1 MISIKKTKEKA
12 DERNTQLML
21 FIAAGA
27 LIGVSQSIDTSI
39 ANNFFNDVFHIT
51 VTQRTILEIPRE
63 LPGLMVVFVSSA
75 LMFLGDVRTAFAA
88 TLLASLGM
96 ICLGSL
102 SSSFGVMMIWLVVY
116 SMGQHLFMPLSNS
129 IAMSLADKRSIGK
142 VLGTMNGMN
151 TAAFLAT
158 SLVTALVFRF
168 VKVNY
173 AVTYAVGGLGYL
185 AAGMLIFRMKPLE
198 KRKKGSRIFLKKEF
212 SLFYVLSIVNGA
224 RKQIF
229 LTFGP
234 WVLIKVFGQGVS
246 TFAAIGFA
254 TAALGIFFKPWV
266 GKLIDRRGEKFVLGA
281 EAVLLFAVCVGYA
294 AAEKTAVA
302 LGLIIACYVV
312 DQLLTAAGMAR
323 ATYVNK
329 IAENK
334 EDVAPT
340 LSMGLSMD
348 HVVSMFIPFAGSLV
362 WNAFGYQYVFVG
374 GAMIALLNYAITRKI
389 EPAYRSEG

>member
-1 MISIKKTKEKA
+1 MASFKKIVKENEEK
-12 DERNTQLML
+12 NTQLML

-27 LIGVSQSIDTSI
+27 LIGMSQSIDTSI

-63 LPGLMVVFVSSA
+63 FPGLMVVFVSGA
-75 LMFLGDVRTAFAA
+75 LMFLGDIRIAFAA

-96 ICLGSL
+96 ICLGTL
-102 SSSFGVMMIWLVVY
+102 SSSFGVMMIWLVMY

-129 IAMSLADKRSIGK
+129 IAMSLSDKGGIGK
-142 VLGTMNGMN
+142 VLGTMNGLN
-151 TAAFLAT
+151 TAVFLAT

-173 AVTYAVGGLGYL
+173 AVTYTVGALGYL
-185 AAGMLIFRMKPLE
+185 GAAILIFRMKPLKIE
-198 KRKKGSRIFLKKEF
+198 KKRSKIFLKKEF
-212 SLFYVLSIVNGA
+212 SVFYVLSVVNGA

-254 TAALGIFFKPWV
+254 TAAIGIFFKPYV
-266 GKLIDRRGEKFVLGA
+266 GRLIDRRGEKFVLGA
-281 EAVLLFAVCVGYA
+281 EALLLLLVCAGYA
-294 AAEKTAVA
+294 AADKTSVA

-312 DQLLTAAGMAR
+312 DQLLNAAGMAR
-323 ATYVNK
+323 ATYVSK
-329 IAENK
+329 IALHK
-334 EDVAPT
+334 DDVSPT
-340 LSMGLSMD
+340 LSMGLSLD

-362 WNAFGYQYVFVG
+362 WNAFGYQYVFVA
-374 GAMIALLNYAITRKI
+374 GAFIALLNFAITRKI
-389 EPAYRSEG
+389 ELA

>member
-1 MISIKKTKEKA
+1 MASLKKIIKENKEK
-12 DERNTQLML
+12 NTQLML

-63 LPGLMVVFVSSA
+63 FPGLMVVFVSGA
-75 LMFLGDVRTAFAA
+75 LMFLGDIRIAFAA

-96 ICLGSL
+96 LCLGTL
-102 SSSFGVMMIWLVVY
+102 SSSFGVMMIWLVMY

-129 IAMSLADKRSIGK
+129 IAMTLADKKSIGK
-142 VLGTMNGMN
+142 VLGTMNGLN
-151 TAAFLAT
+151 TAVFLAT

-168 VKVNY
+168 VEVNY
-173 AVTYAVGGLGYL
+173 AVTYAVGALGYL
-185 AAGMLIFRMKPLE
+185 GAAILIFRMKPIKIE
-198 KRKKGSRIFLKKEF
+198 KKRSKIFLKKEF

-234 WVLIKVFGQGVS
+234 WVLIKVFGQSVS

-254 TAALGIFFKPWV
+254 TAAIGIFFKPWV

-281 EAVLLFAVCVGYA
+281 EALLLFVVCAGYA
-294 AAEKTAVA
+294 AAEQTSVA

-312 DQLLTAAGMAR
+312 DQLLNAAGMAR
-323 ATYVNK
+323 ATYVSK
-329 IAENK
+329 IAVHK
-334 EDVAPT
+334 DDVSPT
-340 LSMGLSMD
+340 LSMGLSLD

-362 WNAFGYQYVFVG
+362 WNAFGYQYVFVA
-374 GAMIALLNYAITRKI
+374 GALIALLNFAITRKI
-389 EPAYRSEG
+389 ELT

>member
-1 MISIKKTKEKA
+1 MVSFKKIIKENKEK
-12 DERNTQLML
+12 NTQLML

-63 LPGLMVVFVSSA
+63 FPGLMVVFVSGA
-75 LMFLGDVRTAFAA
+75 LMFLGDIRIAFAA

-96 ICLGSL
+96 LCLGTL
-102 SSSFGVMMIWLVVY
+102 SSSFGVMMIWLVMY

-129 IAMSLADKRSIGK
+129 IAMTLADKKSIGK
-142 VLGTMNGMN
+142 VLGTMNGLN
-151 TAAFLAT
+151 TAVFLAT

-168 VKVNY
+168 VEVNY
-173 AVTYAVGGLGYL
+173 AVTYAVGALGYL
-185 AAGMLIFRMKPLE
+185 GAAILIFRMKPIKIE
-198 KRKKGSRIFLKKEF
+198 KKRSKIFLKKEF

-234 WVLIKVFGQGVS
+234 WVLIKVFGQSVS

-254 TAALGIFFKPWV
+254 TAAIGIFFKPWV

-281 EAVLLFAVCVGYA
+281 EALLLFVVCAGYA
-294 AAEKTAVA
+294 AAEQTSVA

-312 DQLLTAAGMAR
+312 DQLLNAAGMAR
-323 ATYVNK
+323 ATYVSK
-329 IAENK
+329 IAVHK
-334 EDVAPT
+334 DDVSPT
-340 LSMGLSMD
+340 LSMGLSLD

-362 WNAFGYQYVFVG
+362 WNAFGYQYVFVA
-374 GAMIALLNYAITRKI
+374 GALIALLNFAITRKI
-389 EPAYRSEG
+389 ELT

>member
-1 MISIKKTKEKA
+1 MASFKKIVKENEEK
-12 DERNTQLML
+12 NTQLML

-27 LIGVSQSIDTSI
+27 LIGMSQSIDTSI

-63 LPGLMVVFVSSA
+63 FPGLMVVFVSGA
-75 LMFLGDVRTAFAA
+75 LMFLGDIRIAFAA

-96 ICLGSL
+96 ICLGTL
-102 SSSFGVMMIWLVVY
+102 SSSFGVMMIWLVMY

-129 IAMSLADKRSIGK
+129 IAMSLSDKGGIGK
-142 VLGTMNGMN
+142 VLGTMNGLN
-151 TAAFLAT
+151 TAVFLAT

-173 AVTYAVGGLGYL
+173 AVTYAVGALGYL
-185 AAGMLIFRMKPLE
+185 GAAILIFRMKPLKIE
-198 KRKKGSRIFLKKEF
+198 KKRSKIFLKKEF
-212 SLFYVLSIVNGA
+212 SVFYVLSVVNGA

-254 TAALGIFFKPWV
+254 TAAIGIFFKPYV
-266 GKLIDRRGEKFVLGA
+266 GRLIDRRGEKFVLGA
-281 EAVLLFAVCVGYA
+281 EALLLLLVCAGYA
-294 AAEKTAVA
+294 AADKTSIA
-302 LGLIIACYVV
+302 LGLIIGCYVV
-312 DQLLTAAGMAR
+312 DQLLNAAGMAR
-323 ATYVNK
+323 ATYVSK
-329 IAENK
+329 IAVHK
-334 EDVAPT
+334 DDVSPT
-340 LSMGLSMD
+340 LSMGLSLD

-362 WNAFGYQYVFVG
+362 WNAFGYQYVFIA
-374 GAMIALLNYAITRKI
+374 GAFIALLNFAITRKI
-389 EPAYRSEG
+389 ELA

>member
-1 MISIKKTKEKA
+1 MVSFKKIIKENKEK
-12 DERNTQLML
+12 NTQLML

-63 LPGLMVVFVSSA
+63 FPGLMVVFVSGA
-75 LMFLGDVRTAFAA
+75 LMFLGDIRIAFAA

-96 ICLGSL
+96 LCLGTL
-102 SSSFGVMMIWLVVY
+102 SSSFGVMMIWLVMY

-129 IAMSLADKRSIGK
+129 IAMTLADKKSIGK
-142 VLGTMNGMN
+142 VLGTMNGLN
-151 TAAFLAT
+151 TAVFLAT

-168 VKVNY
+168 VEVNY
-173 AVTYAVGGLGYL
+173 AVTYAVGALGYL
-185 AAGMLIFRMKPLE
+185 GAAILIFRMKPIKIE
-198 KRKKGSRIFLKKEF
+198 KKRSKIFLKKEF

-234 WVLIKVFGQGVS
+234 WVLIKVFGQSVS

-254 TAALGIFFKPWV
+254 TAAIGIFFKPWV

-281 EAVLLFAVCVGYA
+281 EALLLFVVCAGYA
-294 AAEKTAVA
+294 AAEKTSVA

-312 DQLLTAAGMAR
+312 DQLLNAAGMAR
-323 ATYVNK
+323 ATYVSK
-329 IAENK
+329 IAVHK
-334 EDVAPT
+334 DDVSPT
-340 LSMGLSMD
+340 LSMGLSLD

-362 WNAFGYQYVFVG
+362 WNAFGYQYVFVA
-374 GAMIALLNYAITRKI
+374 GALIALLNFAITRKI
-389 EPAYRSEG
+389 ELT